1 MKNKKKQSARKQSG
15 TLARNKRKIKKNVA
29 DFKPV
34 SIYVFNQKH
43 KMKKRDDELFKI
55 KPLGIEIRNPS
66 KESKKLLSMI
76 INFVKWLVL
85 LGIFFF

>member
-34 SIYVFNQKH
+34 SIYVFNLKH
-43 KMKKRDDELFKI
+43 KMKKRNEVFKI

-66 KESKKLLSMI
+66 NKSILLLSMI
-76 INFVKWLVL
+76 IGLIKWLV
-85 LGIFFF
+85 IFFFYLN